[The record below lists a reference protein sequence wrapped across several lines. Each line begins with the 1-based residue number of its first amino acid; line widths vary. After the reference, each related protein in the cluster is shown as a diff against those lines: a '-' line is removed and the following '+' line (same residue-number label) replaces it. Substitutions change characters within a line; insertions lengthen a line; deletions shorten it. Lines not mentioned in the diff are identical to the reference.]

1 MRRRH
6 FPVCLLCLPSDS
18 AYRGPTLLLVLRIA
32 GILVVLTTAAGI
44 VLFLLTRDRK
54 YLRFAYQTFKYALI
68 FALLVLGLLALE
80 RAIVLV

>member
-6 FPVCLLCLPSDS
+6 FPVCLPCLPSDS
-18 AYRGPTLLLVLRIA
+18 ACRGPTLLLVLRIA
-32 GILVVLTTAAGI
+32 GILVALTTAAGI
-44 VLFLLTRDRK
+44 VLFLLTRERK